1 MSKLYRTIVLL
12 VLVTLVVSCRAPA
25 TVAPTKSTLPE
36 TKTPQLLETAIVAP
50 TESILPEPQIVRHPA
65 SADYSHMYPAI
76 TAIPTYD
83 PKSKDAWQVD
93 PQIDLRSQDLTKVNM
108 LNSLSDLLSAAFD
121 SKTQWPAADKLPAGF
136 DPQKIMEIGKD
147 PGLGIRALHAQG
159 INGKG
164 VGIAIIDQT
173 LLVDHVEYKDQ
184 IRVYEETSD
193 IAGDNIGE
201 LQQAQMHGPG
211 IASIVV
217 GKNIGVAPEADLYY
231 IATGVCGGDSTIAD
245 LSCLTE
251 AIKRVIDINTTLP
264 ADRKIKVLSI
274 SQRGWD
280 SKSKGYDEITA
291 TVNEARNAGIFVINP
306 NVYESYGFH
315 FEGLGRE
322 ALSDPNQFTSYL
334 PAPLWEKE
342 FYKGYA
348 FQNTLLIPMDSRT
361 TAAPTGINDYA
372 FYRWGDQSWTIAYLT
387 GMYALAAQVKP
398 DITPEEFWAKALA
411 TGKTTQVLN
420 AGKEYPLEIIID
432 PQALINA
439 LKSK

>member
-1 MSKLYRTIVLL
+1 
-12 VLVTLVVSCRAPA
+12 
-25 TVAPTKSTLPE
+25 
-36 TKTPQLLETAIVAP
+36 
-50 TESILPEPQIVRHPA
+50 
-65 SADYSHMYPAI
+65 MYPAI
-76 TAIPTYD
+76 TAVPTYD

-93 PQIDLRSQDLTKVNM
+93 PQIDLRSQDLAKVNM

-121 SKTQWPAADKLPAGF
+121 SKTQWPAADRLPAGF

-147 PGLGIRALHAQG
+147 SGLGIRALHMQG
-159 INGKG
+159 ITGKG

-193 IAGDNIGE
+193 IADDNIGE
-201 LQQAQMHGPG
+201 LQQAQMHGAG

-217 GKNIGVAPEADLYY
+217 GKNVGVAPEADLYY
-231 IATGVCGGDSTIAD
+231 IATGVCGGGSTIAD
-245 LSCLTE
+245 LSCLTG
-251 AIKRVIDINTTLP
+251 AIKRVIEINNTLP
-264 ADRKIKVLSI
+264 ADRKIKVLAV
-274 SQRGWD
+274 SQFGWD

-322 ALSDPNQFTSYL
+322 VLSDPNSFESYL
-334 PAPLWEKE
+334 PAPFWETY
-342 FYKGYA
+342 FYQGRS

-361 TAAPTGINDYA
+361 TAAPTGISDYA
-372 FYRWGDQSWTIAYLT
+372 FYRWGDQSWTIGYLT
-387 GMYALAAQVKP
+387 GMYGLAVQIKP

-411 TGKTTQVLN
+411 TGKTTQVLHN
-420 AGKEYPLEIIID
+420 GKEYPLGMILD
-432 PQALINA
+432 PQALIEA
-439 LKSK
+439 ITSK